1 MIAGILFA
9 DPVLY
14 PEELVAVLDALD
26 RRLAVVK
33 LFSLRYCIYEVPADM
48 QVITLMQ
55 LNSKTLV

>member
-26 RRLAVVK
+26 RRLAVVNEP
-33 LFSLRYCIYEVPADM
+33 SRNIV
-48 QVITLMQ
+48 
-55 LNSKTLV
+55 